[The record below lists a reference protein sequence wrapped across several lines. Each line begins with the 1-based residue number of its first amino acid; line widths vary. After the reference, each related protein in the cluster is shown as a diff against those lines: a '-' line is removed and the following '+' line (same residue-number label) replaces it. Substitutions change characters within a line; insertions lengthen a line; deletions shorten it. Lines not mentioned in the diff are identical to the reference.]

1 MVRAPSAPGL
11 GHLGWFPVACVS
23 TQTHYAAA
31 SQAAGPRALLAPAPL
46 VRLVQMVR
54 ALRIPTAHPP
64 INSPSSSRSGA
75 HSDRD
80 APELP
85 VAHHK
90 DAIKRDRQNTKR
102 NAYNRHYRTLM
113 RGTVKKLRAIVA
125 DGDGTAAAAALPNAV
140 SIVQKIASK
149 GVIHKRQAARRV
161 SRMAKAVNAALK
173 A

>member
-1 MVRAPSAPGL
+1 M
-11 GHLGWFPVACVS
+11 
-23 TQTHYAAA
+23 
-31 SQAAGPRALLAPAPL
+31 
-46 VRLVQMVR
+46 
-54 ALRIPTAHPP
+54 
-64 INSPSSSRSGA
+64 
-75 HSDRD
+75 
-80 APELP
+80 
-85 VAHHK
+85 AHHK

-125 DGDGTAAAAALPNAV
+125 GGDGAAAAAALPSAV